1 MRDTLPT
8 PGYAH
13 AIHNRLTGLPEL
25 HPWLHG
31 EKVGYS
37 LLVQSFMEQGNGEP
51 DPALVALLRR
61 FDAPLKLPVLAGDR
75 AAALHRLAAEVRFP
89 AASAARLPFE
99 VSPAALEQALIATDH
114 FS

>member
-1 MRDTLPT
+1 MTFALERIIDANIVLAGLANGMRDTLPT

-13 AIHNRLTGLPEL
+13 AIHHRLTGVLEL
-25 HPWLHG
+25 HFWLHG

-51 DPALVALLRR
+51 DPAL
-61 FDAPLKLPVLAGDR
+61 
-75 AAALHRLAAEVRFP
+75 
-89 AASAARLPFE
+89 
-99 VSPAALEQALIATDH
+99 EQALIATDH